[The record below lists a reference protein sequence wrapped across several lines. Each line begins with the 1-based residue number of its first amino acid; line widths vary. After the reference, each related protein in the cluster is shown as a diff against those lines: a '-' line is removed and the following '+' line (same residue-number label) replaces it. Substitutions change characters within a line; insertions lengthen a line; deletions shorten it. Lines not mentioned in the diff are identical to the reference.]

1 MAKSLR
7 QRRHKSRILA
17 MQAIF
22 QIDSLPPGTASAAE
36 LSSFK
41 WVDYPVPDEERE
53 FARRIITLTL
63 EHLDSVDKIISER
76 LVNWELN
83 RISPVSRAILRT
95 GVAQLLYLKEE
106 ADAAVVIDEA
116 ILMAKQYD
124 SQETTPFINGLLDDV
139 RRMNNSGG
147 AAAGSDRPLPKLAE
161 KIKLKKK
168 LSKK

>member
-7 QRRHKSRILA
+7 QRRHKARILA

-22 QIDSLPPGTASAAE
+22 QIDTRDATAIDAAE
-36 LSSFK
+36 LSAFK
-41 WVDYPVPDEERE
+41 WVDYPVPEEERE
-53 FARRIITLTL
+53 FARRIIAATLQNLAAIDALIT
-63 EHLDSVDKIISER
+63 ER
-76 LVNWELN
+76 LVNWEFG

-124 SQETTPFINGLLDDV
+124 AAETTGFINGLLDDV
-139 RRMNNSGG
+139 RGG
-147 AAAGSDRPLPKLAE
+147 HNQGAGKKNRTHLEK
-161 KIKLKKK
+161 KIKIKKK
-168 LSKK
+168 KT

>member
-1 MAKSLR
+1 M
-7 QRRHKSRILA
+7 
-17 MQAIF
+17 
-22 QIDSLPPGTASAAE
+22 
-36 LSSFK
+36 
-41 WVDYPVPDEERE
+41 
-53 FARRIITLTL
+53 
-63 EHLDSVDKIISER
+63 
-76 LVNWELN
+76 NWELN

-124 SQETTPFINGLLDDV
+124 SQETTSFINGLLDDV

-147 AAAGSDRPLPKLAE
+147 TAAGSDRPLPKLAE